1 MKDKY
6 IRPGI
11 KSIEILPTTLF
22 AASFSTNNKEEDDV
36 VAGANKRNPQQ
47 WEDLWNDPNWQQ

>member
-6 IRPGI
+6 IRPRL

-22 AASFSTNNKEEDDV
+22 AASFSTNNKEEDNV

-47 WEDLWNDPNWQQ
+47 WDDIWNDNWQQ